1 MRFAEETRERCP
13 VCGARFR
20 ETRLCSR
27 CGADLS
33 PLMYLAAKAH
43 RLRERARERLVAG
56 NAREAWEL
64 ARAAE
69 SAAPTL
75 AGKRLERLARWLGE
89 EEGLKLSDLESV
101 ASPPS

>member
-1 MRFAEETRERCP
+1 MSFGEESRESCP

-33 PLMYLAAKAH
+33 PLMYLVTKAH
-43 RLRERARERLVAG
+43 RLRQRARERLFEG
-56 NAREAWEL
+56 DAREAWEL

-75 AGKRLERLARWLGE
+75 AGKRLERLARWLGS
-89 EEGLKLSDLESV
+89 GATLR
-101 ASPPS
+101 

>member
-1 MRFAEETRERCP
+1 MSFAEEDRERCP

-20 ETRLCSR
+20 KTKLCSR

-33 PLMYLAAKAH
+33 PLMYLLAKAH
-43 RLRERARERLVAG
+43 RLREWARERLLAG

-64 ARAAE
+64 ARSAE
-69 SAAPTL
+69 SAVPTL

-89 EEGLKLSDLESV
+89 
-101 ASPPS
+101 